1 MSEELQSRIRDILPS
16 YDSLPDLM
24 DTRQVAKLIGV
35 TYGSLNADRTTSR
48 NIGIGYIKVG
58 RLIKYPKTEV
68 AKWLASNAVCVGAG
82 AE

>member
-1 MSEELQSRIRDILPS
+1 
-16 YDSLPDLM
+16 M

-68 AKWLASNAVCVGAG
+68 ANGSPATPCASGRVQND
-82 AE
+82 